1 MDMVNLDHVA
11 RCANGAFGRCV
22 TVRARRTFSV
32 MTTNETFQIPIEAA
46 EVYEAKFVPS
56 IFAEWAPH
64 ILEAAGVSPGDD
76 VLDVACGT
84 GIVART
90 AAGII
95 GSEGSVIGVDL
106 NDAMLAVARR
116 LRPDMNWRQGTVDDL
131 PFPDDAFDAAVCQ
144 MALMFF
150 ADRRRAL
157 REMTRVTRSSG
168 RIAVVVPA
176 ALDQQPAY
184 RVFVDIAARHAGED
198 ARALLSTYW
207 NCGHLDELVGTM
219 EQTGLT
225 VVDRRSRTGTAR
237 FDSAEDFVATE
248 VEGSPLAER
257 IDEATYSEI
266 RREVATEM
274 GDYVTDA
281 AGFEIPLV
289 CHVVAAEVA

>member
-1 MDMVNLDHVA
+1 
-11 RCANGAFGRCV
+11 
-22 TVRARRTFSV
+22 
-32 MTTNETFQIPIEAA
+32 MTTNETFQIPLEAA

-64 ILEAAGVSPGDD
+64 ILEAAGVSPGED

-90 AAGII
+90 AAGIV
-95 GSEGSVIGVDL
+95 GPEGSVIGVDL
-106 NDAMLAVARR
+106 NEAMLAVARR
-116 LRPDMNWRQGTVDDL
+116 VRPDLDWRQGSVDDL
-131 PFPDDAFDAAVCQ
+131 PFPDDTFDAAVCQ

-150 ADRRRAL
+150 PDRRRAFQ
-157 REMTRVTRSSG
+157 EMTRVTRRSG
-168 RIAVVVPA
+168 RVAVVVPA

-184 RVFVDIAARHAGED
+184 RLFVDIAARHAGED

-207 NCGHLDELVGTM
+207 NCGDPDELVGM
-219 EQTGLT
+219 MAQAGLT

-237 FDSAEDFVATE
+237 FDGAEDFVATE

-257 IDEATYSEI
+257 IDDATYSNL
-266 RREVATEM
+266 RREVAHEM
-274 GDYVTDA
+274 GDYTTSS

-289 CHVVAAEVA
+289 CHILAARVT